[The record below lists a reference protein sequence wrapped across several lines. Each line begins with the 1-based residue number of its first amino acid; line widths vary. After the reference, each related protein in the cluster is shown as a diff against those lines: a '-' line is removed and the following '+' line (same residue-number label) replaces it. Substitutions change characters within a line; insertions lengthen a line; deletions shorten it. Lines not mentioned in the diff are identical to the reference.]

1 MNEQERRYKRF
12 AAVVAYDGTE
22 FYGFQNQPDRRT
34 VQGVFEEALR
44 RIHKTEIQSDGAGRT
59 DTGVHAWGQVIS
71 FNSCLAR
78 LDDFSMKSA
87 LNANLPEDLL
97 VRRVV
102 CVPEDFN
109 PRFSARKRI
118 YHYYILNR
126 KEPSIFLRRYTWLL
140 PYHLDLEAMRR
151 GAKYLLGEQDFSAF
165 RTGKDERNP
174 VRTVYRIR
182 VVRIGKDIVLVRVEG
197 ASFLRR
203 MVRNI
208 TGTLVRV
215 GMGNLKP
222 EKVRDIVESADRT
235 TLPGSA
241 PAQGLF
247 LHGVVFEQFRS

>member
-1 MNEQERRYKRF
+1 MSEKDRQFKRF

-22 FYGFQNQPDRRT
+22 FYGFQNQPDKRT
-34 VQGVFEEALR
+34 VQGAFEDALR
-44 RIHKTEIQSDGAGRT
+44 RIHKTDIQSEGAGRT
-59 DTGVHAWGQVIS
+59 DTGVHAWGQVIA
-71 FNSCLAR
+71 FNSCLTR
-78 LDDFSMKSA
+78 LDDFSMKNA

-102 CVPEDFN
+102 CVPEYFS
-109 PRFSARKRI
+109 PRFSALKRV

-126 KEPSIFLRRYTWLL
+126 KEPSIFLRRYTWLF
-140 PYHLDLEAMRR
+140 PYDVDLDAMRR

-174 VRTVYRIR
+174 VRTVYEIR
-182 VVRIGKDIVLVRVEG
+182 VVRIRKDIVLIRVEG

-215 GMGNLKP
+215 GVGHLKP
-222 EKVRDIVESADRT
+222 ERVRDLVESADRKS
-235 TLPGSA
+235 LPSSA

-247 LHGVVFEQFRS
+247 LHRVIFEQFES